1 MYKLLVVDDEPFIL
15 DGLVDLFQENEELD
29 VYSAASGDKA
39 LELLSRTR
47 MDIVLS
53 DIRMPGTSG
62 LELQKE
68 IQRQWPYCKLVFLT
82 AHSEF
87 AYAYQAIQNNAVG
100 YVLKSEGEEAIVEA
114 VNRCLREIRRERQAQ
129 EFIKENEDYIA
140 SALPMLQSA
149 CLLKLLE
156 GEPAEEYLR
165 DFGKYRIRLNPDEP
179 AILVALRL
187 DRISLRGTS
196 HGQLHLFLQIKAVF
210 QKYLADVFTG
220 YEATFEGKHMIW
232 VLQPNGEGQNL
243 LYLKETLEIVQ
254 AHCLEALG
262 ASVSVIYDDYAEW
275 RDLPGRFGA
284 VKLILNQ
291 ITVNE
296 DELVLANS
304 RFYLERKGEEPE
316 RPERE
321 AGRKKRLSL
330 LRSCL
335 EEEEDELFYRTLR
348 ELLSEDEGPRDALLN
363 NLELYHALTDMLMS
377 YINARKLSKELLAD
391 QDLFELFTRFRDKS
405 SMENSIVKLAGRIF
419 ALRQKKQATHSNNF
433 VAKVKHYIS
442 GHLSEDLSLAALAE
456 RFYINPVYMSRL
468 YKQTTGSNLADDITR
483 QRIEYAER
491 LLRDTEIKIH
501 QIAKESGYDSA
512 AYFTRVFKKQ
522 KGVTPNEYRARFAPN
537 LPD

>member
-1 MYKLLVVDDEPFIL
+1 MYKLLIVDDEPFIL
-15 DGLVDLFQENEELD
+15 DGLVDLFQENEDLD
-29 VYSAASGDKA
+29 IYSAASGDKA

-68 IQRQWPYCKLVFLT
+68 IQKQWPYCKLVFLT

-87 AYAYQAIQNNAVG
+87 TYAYQAIQNNAVG

-114 VNRCLREIRRERQAQ
+114 VNRCIREIRRERQTQ

-165 DFGKYRIRLNPDEP
+165 DFGKYRIRLNPDTP
-179 AILVALRL
+179 AVLVALRL
-187 DRISLRGTS
+187 DKKTLRGTS
-196 HGQLHLFLQIKAVF
+196 HNQLHLFLQIKAVF
-210 QKYLADVFTG
+210 QKYLSDIFTG
-220 YEATFEGKHMIW
+220 YEATFEGKNMIW
-232 VLQPNGEGQNL
+232 VLQPNGERQGL

-254 AHCLEALG
+254 AHCREALG

-275 RDLPGRFGA
+275 RELPGRFSS

-291 ITVNE
+291 MTVNE

-304 RFYLERKGEEPE
+304 RFYLEQKGEDDE
-316 RPERE
+316 RPEQDTE
-321 AGRKKRLSL
+321 RKKRLSL

-335 EEEEDELFYRTLR
+335 EEEEDEQFFRTLG
-348 ELLSEDEGPRDALLN
+348 ELLNEDAGPRDALLN
-363 NLELYHALTDMLMS
+363 NLELYHALTDMLLS
-377 YINARKLSKELLAD
+377 YINARKLSKELFAD
-391 QDLFELFTRFRDKS
+391 QDHFELFYRFRDKS
-405 SMENSIVKLAGRIF
+405 AMENGIVKLAGRIF
-419 ALRQKKQATHSNNF
+419 ELRQRKQATHGRNF
-433 VAKVKHYIS
+433 AAKIKHYIA

-468 YKQTTGSNLADDITR
+468 YKQTTGSNLTDYITFK
-483 QRIEYAER
+483 RIEHSER
-491 LLRDTEIKIH
+491 LLRETEIKIH

-522 KGVTPNEYRARFAPN
+522 NGITPNEYRARYAPSS
-537 LPD
+537 PD

>member
-87 AYAYQAIQNNAVG
+87 EYAYQAIQNNAVG

-114 VNRCLREIRRERQAQ
+114 VNRCLREIRRERQTQ

-165 DFGKYRIRLNPDEP
+165 DFGKYRIRLNPEEP

-187 DRISLRGTS
+187 DRKSLRGTS
-196 HGQLHLFLQIKAVF
+196 HSQLHLFLQIKAVF

-232 VLQPNGEGQNL
+232 VLQPNGEEQNL

-291 ITVNE
+291 ITIND

-304 RFYLERKGEEPE
+304 RFYLERKGEESG

-321 AGRKKRLSL
+321 AGRMKRLSL

-335 EEEEDELFYRTLR
+335 EEEEDTLFYRTLS
-348 ELLSEDEGPRDALLN
+348 ELLNEDEGPRDALLD

-377 YINARKLSKELLAD
+377 YISTRKLSKELLSD

-442 GHLSEDLSLAALAE
+442 GHLSEDLSLATLAE

-483 QRIEYAER
+483 LRIEYAER